1 MPKGKPWT
9 VTEERKLQDLRSE
22 NLKVSEIAAVMGKSE
37 QAIMKKLQRMGMKVV
52 PPQTPTGSNAS
63 ELILPKELPSVEEA
77 LVMLA
82 GAMNVLKTP
91 GLSKTEVTRLRNLI
105 QAASVY
111 QVKFA
116 EYVDYRGI
124 EKHLIQLDRKYEE
137 LNKKE
142 LARKTE
148 PVKTSQDCPNASTS
162 QVDSQASQ
170 GAEEKTATVPN
181 S

>member
-9 VTEERKLQDLRSE
+9 ITEERKLEDLRTE

-52 PPQTPTGSNAS
+52 QQQKSTGDTAS
-63 ELILPKELPSVEEA
+63 ELILPKELPSVEES
-77 LVMLA
+77 LMMLA
-82 GAMNVLKTP
+82 GAMDALKTP
-91 GLSKTEVTRLRNLI
+91 GLSKTEVTRLRSLV
-105 QAASVY
+105 QAASMY
-111 QVKFA
+111 QVKLA

-124 EKHLIQLDRKYEE
+124 EKKVIQLERKY
-137 LNKKE
+137 KE
-142 LARKTE
+142 VLERHLPLKQESA
-148 PVKTSQDCPNASTS
+148 KTSHDSPNASTS

-170 GAEEKTATVPN
+170 GAEDKTATVPN

>member
-9 VTEERKLQDLRSE
+9 VAEERKLQDLRTE

-52 PPQTPTGSNAS
+52 PPQTSTGSNAS
-63 ELILPKELPSVEEA
+63 ELILPKELPSMEEA

-82 GAMNVLKTP
+82 GAMNALKTP
-91 GLSKTEVTRLRNLI
+91 GLSKTEVTRLRSLI
-105 QAASVY
+105 QATSVY

-142 LARKTE
+142 PARKIE
-148 PVKTSQDCPNASTS
+148 PQDCPNASTS

-170 GAEEKTATVPN
+170 GAEEKTATFPN